1 MKKNSNLELALQLFL
16 KNLVSKLFCFLLFFT
31 FFMAVRGKAGTVI
44 TQVFDLVILT
54 VIIFSASFDRGNK
67 DRNRVVTGAVTEDIN
82 RGFKAGF
89 LAAVPDFL
97 IIILLVLSKAEILP
111 RVYTAVY
118 GILNAPFYPFILTL
132 MPQTLTGA
140 EQSVLAVI
148 ASALTSLFM
157 PLVAGFSYKL
167 GYYDYSIIDKI
178 LYRTPEAQK
187 KHKQNLIEKKAK
199 RERRLW

>member
-1 MKKNSNLELALQLFL
+1 MKNNIFQFALKLFA

-44 TQVFDLVILT
+44 TQIFDLIILA
-54 VIIFSASFDRGNK
+54 VIIFSTSFEVGNK
-67 DRNRVVTGAVTEDIN
+67 DRNRTLSGALNEDLN

-97 IIILLVLSKAEILP
+97 TIILLVLAKAEVLP

-118 GILNAPFYPFILTL
+118 GILNAPFYPFLLTL

-140 EQSVLAVI
+140 EQSIFAVLPLPSQALLCLSLLAFHI
-148 ASALTSLFM
+148 ASVIM
-157 PLVAGFSYKL
+157 
-167 GYYDYSIIDKI
+167 II
-178 LYRTPEAQK
+178 P
-187 KHKQNLIEKKAK
+187 
-199 RERRLW
+199 

>member
-1 MKKNSNLELALQLFL
+1 M
-16 KNLVSKLFCFLLFFT
+16 
-31 FFMAVRGKAGTVI
+31 
-44 TQVFDLVILT
+44 
-54 VIIFSASFDRGNK
+54 
-67 DRNRVVTGAVTEDIN
+67 TEDIN

-148 ASALTSLFM
+148 ASALTSLVM

-187 KHKQNLIEKKAK
+187 KHKQKLIEKKAK